1 VITVT
6 LDAEEAD
13 TLRAAANHVILML
26 AKDAKRPELTEAGR
40 ENYAAMLRVA
50 QRARDKLEEGALCE

>member
-1 VITVT
+1 VITVA
-6 LDAEEAD
+6 LDPEEID

-26 AKDAKRPELTEAGR
+26 AQDCKRPELTESGR
-40 ENYAAMLRVA
+40 ERYAAMLRVA